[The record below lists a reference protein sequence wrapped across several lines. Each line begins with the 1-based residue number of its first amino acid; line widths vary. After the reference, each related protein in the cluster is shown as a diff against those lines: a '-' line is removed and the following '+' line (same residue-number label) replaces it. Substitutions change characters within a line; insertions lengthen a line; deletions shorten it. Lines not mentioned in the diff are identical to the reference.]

1 MENKLYDIF
10 KKLFSWVKNASRQQ
24 ASKEGPFSERQNFVE
39 FLFFSLS
46 RAVDVINNI
55 FGGIIRFLKY

>member
-1 MENKLYDIF
+1 MSQECIE
-10 KKLFSWVKNASRQQ
+10 A
-24 ASKEGPFSERQNFVE
+24 ASKQGPFSERQNFIE
-39 FLFFSLS
+39 FIFLS

>member
-10 KKLFSWVKNASRQQ
+10 KKLFSWVKNESRQQ
-24 ASKEGPFSERQNFVE
+24 GSKEGPFSERQNFIE
-39 FLFFSLS
+39 FFFLS